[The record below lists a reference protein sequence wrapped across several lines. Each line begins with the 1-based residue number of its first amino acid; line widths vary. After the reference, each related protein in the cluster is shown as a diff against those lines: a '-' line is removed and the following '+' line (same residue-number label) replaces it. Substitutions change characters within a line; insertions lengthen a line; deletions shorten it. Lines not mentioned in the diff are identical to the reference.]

1 MKPTQEMIKAAIKE
15 FGRDVVSQSIM
26 MVELTDSDG
35 AYTDFEDLG
44 MSAHAECV
52 YMLYH
57 NS

>member
-1 MKPTQEMIKAAIKE
+1 MKPTQEMIKAAIEE
-15 FGRDVVSQSIM
+15 FGREVVTLSTM
-26 MVELTDSDG
+26 MVELTDMDA
-35 AYTDFEDLG
+35 AYTDFQDLG